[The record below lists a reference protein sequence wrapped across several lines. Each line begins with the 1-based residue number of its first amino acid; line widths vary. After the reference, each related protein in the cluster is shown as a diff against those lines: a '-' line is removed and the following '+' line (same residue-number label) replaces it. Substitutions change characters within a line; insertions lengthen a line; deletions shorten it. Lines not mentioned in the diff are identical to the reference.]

1 MQLLALL
8 LCFGLAAC
16 SSTSEN
22 VLAQDV
28 ATLSDEQL
36 LAGERQAA
44 ADSHFAPPIE
54 VTDVIRANP
63 NSAPAWLVCLRSAK
77 SEESKRITYSAFF
90 NTSAFFNPKGYVS
103 SRYSVVLDPCSGQAY
118 HPLKLG

>member
-16 SSTSEN
+16 STSEN

-28 ATLSDEQL
+28 GPPSDQQL

-44 ADSHFAPPIE
+44 AESHFAPPIE
-54 VTDVIRANP
+54 ATDVIRANP
-63 NSAPAWLVCLRSAK
+63 NSTPRWMVCLRSAK
-77 SEESKRITYSAFF
+77 SEESKRVTYSVFF
-90 NTSAFFNPKGYVS
+90 NDKAYVS
-103 SRYSVVLDPCSGQAY
+103 SRYSVIMDPCVSQAY
-118 HPLKLG
+118 HPLKPG